1 MPGPELEVHMEGQN
15 YEKRMTSLWNTLSWF
30 VKMLN
35 VICFFFSHL
44 EWELE
49 IWTHYFSPRPVI
61 AKGNKLGGLKFY
73 SLTVFEAIGLKS
85 VGWQA
90 MLPSKGSRGESFH
103 DFSWLLVVTRNSW
116 VPRLVHALL

>member
-1 MPGPELEVHMEGQN
+1 MPGPELEMQKEEQN
-15 YEKRMTSLWNTLSWF
+15 YRKRMTSVWNTLSWF

-49 IWTHYFSPRPVI
+49 VWTHYFSPRPAI

-73 SLTVFEAIGLKS
+73 SFMDFEAICLKS
-85 VGWQA
+85 VG
-90 MLPSKGSRGESFH
+90 
-103 DFSWLLVVTRNSW
+103 
-116 VPRLVHALL
+116 